1 MKTIQMEVESQEK
14 YGNGNRDGGWKVIYM
29 RLLHYVI
36 NFIDHLYRVIITISN
51 FDNLSAYMGIRI
63 VCKKI
68 DSY

>member
-36 NFIDHLYRVIITISN
+36 NFI
-51 FDNLSAYMGIRI
+51 
-63 VCKKI
+63 
-68 DSY
+68 